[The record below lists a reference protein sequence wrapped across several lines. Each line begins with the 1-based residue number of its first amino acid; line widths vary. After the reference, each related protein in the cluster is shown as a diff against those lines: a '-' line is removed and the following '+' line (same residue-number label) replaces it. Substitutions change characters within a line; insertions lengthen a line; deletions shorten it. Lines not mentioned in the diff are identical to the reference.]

1 MKQINKLQTLL
12 NDMIDTITR
21 RVWHVECD
29 QCPFTARNLDHER
42 YAIARGKNHIAK
54 IHSTRIMPGVM
65 VRTFPPAKLKVWST
79 RA

>member
-42 YAIARGKNHIAK
+42 YAIARGKNHVAK
-54 IHSTRIMPGVM
+54 IHSTVLAPKQWVLK
-65 VRTFPPAKLKVWST
+65 FPPAKFKVWST
-79 RA
+79 RG